1 MTPTS
6 TSPRHL
12 QRHFSGPPFSS
23 LAGRRSRAFERTC
36 GHTAATEGSGTM
48 NQGDFSAFPPDS
60 RYLQCVPVAYKVSV
74 ASFFGNY
81 DTIKAEET

>member
-1 MTPTS
+1 MPK
-6 TSPRHL
+6 
-12 QRHFSGPPFSS
+12 S
-23 LAGRRSRAFERTC
+23 LAPHRSSVLRERTC